1 MEIMKTEKE
10 ISIQVTDID
19 WKKIEE
25 SSKEAFAHKIALANE
40 ALKGKNLPKL
50 NTKARAARKQQ
61 D

>member
-1 MEIMKTEKE
+1 MKTKNE
-10 ISIQVTDID
+10 IAIQVADID

-40 ALKGKNLPKL
+40 ALKGKNLPEL
-50 NTKARAARKQQ
+50 NTRARAAQKQQ